1 MLLLLPQPEVV
12 LLLLRAGMNEVWQPT
27 KKSSAWVTSLA
38 EWQSPPSQR
47 GASHGPAT
55 HVAGQGNG
63 GPEVAKDAGAAVAG
77 DLPDAE
83 ETKDV
88 VNAVAMEVPA
98 ARRNGVV
105 A

>member
-1 MLLLLPQPEVV
+1 VHEL
-12 LLLLRAGMNEVWQPT
+12 
-27 KKSSAWVTSLA
+27 
-38 EWQSPPSQR
+38 
-47 GASHGPAT
+47 AT
-55 HVAGQGNG
+55 HVARQGDG
-63 GPEVAKDAGAAVAG
+63 WPKVAKDAGAAVAG